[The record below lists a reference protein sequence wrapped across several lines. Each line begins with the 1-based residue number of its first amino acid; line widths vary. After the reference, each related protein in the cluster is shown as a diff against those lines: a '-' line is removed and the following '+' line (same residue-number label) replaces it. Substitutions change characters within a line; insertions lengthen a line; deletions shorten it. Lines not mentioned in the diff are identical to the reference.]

1 MARKRRKLFVPKAA
15 SRPYVRQQ
23 VRTGLKTAGRMAT
36 EYATPKLKAYLD
48 EKISGATINEV
59 GTLVQQAAESLKS
72 PTGTLGKN
80 LCNEKMQ
87 LLNGTA
93 VGDTTEST
101 CVFSYR
107 PKKTRKTEDT
117 IFYEAIRNKTV
128 NITTTAGKQTV
139 ADRNLALL
147 EPPNSDTLLS
157 DTSYTNF
164 SIRNEFDRM
173 FQARMIQ
180 QPNYAK
186 DQLEQ
191 NMIANFHQLHSTMII
206 KAPEQGAIVE
216 IYDLQPRF
224 GIGPGTRQSETQADD
239 HISPQWCMKNGF
251 TNNVGSLQTM
261 TVYDYEQVG
270 ADPMDSSTFRR
281 TYNLIKKTTVR
292 MTKNSVHRHRHV
304 FGINKSVT
312 WDEMGQASSNGGT
325 APWLPT
331 QMVIIRGY
339 PTSSQLSETV
349 QVTIQQEST
358 LKYSSRLGNSTQV
371 IVYNNN
377 T

>member
-1 MARKRRKLFVPKAA
+1 MARKRRKLFPTPARYTTKRGA
-15 SRPYVRQQ
+15 VRS
-23 VRTGLKTAGRMAT
+23 GLKTAGRMAT

-48 EKISGATINEV
+48 EKISGVTINEV
-59 GTLVQQAAESLKS
+59 GTFVQETADKLKT
-72 PTGTLGKN
+72 PTGTKGKN
-80 LCNEKMQ
+80 LNKDKMQ
-87 LLNGTA
+87 LLSGTA
-93 VGDTTEST
+93 VGDTTETT

-107 PKKTRKTEDT
+107 PKKTRKMEDT
-117 IFYEAIRNKTV
+117 IFYEAVRNKTFTL
-128 NITTTAGKQTV
+128 TTTDQKQYV

-147 EPPNSDTLLS
+147 EPPGGDTLAS
-157 DTSYTNF
+157 NTSYTNF

-173 FQARMIQ
+173 FQARLIQ
-180 QPNYAK
+180 QPSYAK

-206 KAPEQGAIVE
+206 KAPSSGAIVE
-216 IYDLQPRF
+216 IYDLQPQF
-224 GIGPGTRQSETQADD
+224 GIGPGTYQSEHQADD

-261 TVYDYEQVG
+261 AVYDYEKVG

-281 TYNLIKKTTVR
+281 TYNIIKKTTVR
-292 MTKNSVHRHRHV
+292 MTKDSIHRHRHV

-339 PTSSQLSETV
+339 PTSASLAEAVT
-349 QVTIQQEST
+349 VTIQQEST
-358 LKYSSRLGNSTQV
+358 LKYSSRVGQSTQV

>member
-1 MARKRRKLFVPKAA
+1 MATKRRKLFPTTTRRGIRKAA
-15 SRPYVRQQ
+15 VQAAR
-23 VRTGLKTAGRMAT
+23 AAT
-36 EYATPKLKAYLD
+36 KAYATPIVKDVLD
-48 EKISGATINEV
+48 GKISTATINEI
-59 GTLVQQAAESLKS
+59 GTLVQETCEKLKT
-72 PTGTLGKN
+72 PTGVKGHN
-80 LCNEKMQ
+80 LNKDKMQ
-87 LLNGTA
+87 LLSGTA
-93 VGDTTEST
+93 VGDTTETT

-107 PKKTRKTEDT
+107 PKKTRKMEDT
-117 IFYEAIRNKTV
+117 IFYEAVRNKSFTF
-128 NITTTAGKQTV
+128 TTTAGKQYV

-147 EPPNSDTLLS
+147 EPPGGDDIST

-173 FQARMIQ
+173 FQARLVQ
-180 QPNYAK
+180 NTGGSTYAK

-206 KAPEQGAIVE
+206 KAPTSGAIVE
-216 IYDLQPRF
+216 IYDLQPQF
-224 GIGPGTRQSETQADD
+224 GIGPGTKQNEFQADD

-251 TNNVGSLQTM
+251 ANNVGSLQTQAG
-261 TVYDYEQVG
+261 YDFNVVG

-281 TYNLIKKTTVR
+281 TYNVIKKTTVR
-292 MTKNSVHRHRHV
+292 MTKDSVHRHRLV

-312 WDEMGQASSNGGT
+312 WDEMGQASPNGGT

-331 QMVIIRGY
+331 QMVIARGY
-339 PTSSQLSETV
+339 PNSGSLAESVEL
-349 QVTIQQEST
+349 TIQQESM
-358 LKYSSRLGNSTQV
+358 LKYSSRVGANTQV